1 MSEPTNNTTVV
12 CYQQDGTHTICGNS
26 ISNVCMH
33 SCAKP
38 IQILPL
44 IMRGINSKYDLTLDE
59 VAFMVSSHLG
69 QDEHMAAFF
78 SILRKTGLKEN
89 DLILPE
95 ASPCGRIAKKIW
107 YTKNGELSKRYHPCS
122 GNHLA
127 IMLMQRELTGSVV
140 GYERPDSKSQRE
152 IKDTLS
158 VISKIDKGDIL
169 CTTDYCGVPAFVLPM
184 YKISY
189 IYQRLA
195 ILAENNAS
203 IRTVIEAMH
212 KSPRMVEGDGC
223 ISTVLN
229 SYPNIIAKTGVN
241 GILAVSLLQQR
252 IGIAIKT
259 DAGWKTVVNCLVR
272 CLDQLNQLPP
282 TLETELNKCFSA

>member
-1 MSEPTNNTTVV
+1 MSESEIDTTVV
-12 CYQQDGTHTICGNS
+12 YYLQNGAHTICGDP
-26 ISNVCMH
+26 ISNICMH

-44 IMRGINSKYDLTLDE
+44 IERGINNKYDLTLDE
-59 VAFMVSSHLG
+59 IAFMVSSHLG
-69 QDEHMAAFF
+69 QDEHMAVFS

-95 ASPCGRIAKKIW
+95 TSPCGRIANEIW
-107 YTKNGELSKRYHPCS
+107 RTKNGKVSKRYHPCS

-127 IMLMQRELTGSVV
+127 LMLIQRELTGSVV
-140 GYERPDSKSQRE
+140 GYESPHSKSQLE

-158 VISKIDKGDIL
+158 EISKMDKVDIL
-169 CTTDYCGVPAFVLPM
+169 STIDYCGVPAFVLPM
-184 YKISY
+184 YKIPY

-203 IRTVIEAMH
+203 IRTIIEAMH
-212 KSPRMVEGDGC
+212 NFPRLVEGDGC

-241 GILAVSLLQQR
+241 GIVAVSLLQQR

-272 CLDQLNQLPP
+272 CLDKLNQLPP
-282 TLETELNKCFSA
+282 TLESELNKCFFV